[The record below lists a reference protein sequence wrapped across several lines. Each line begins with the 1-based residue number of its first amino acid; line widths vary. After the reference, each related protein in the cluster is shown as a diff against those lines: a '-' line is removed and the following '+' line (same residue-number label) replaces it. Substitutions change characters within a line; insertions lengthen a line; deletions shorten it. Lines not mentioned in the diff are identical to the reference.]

1 MAKQKDFDD
10 FISEIEPKKTTVEY
24 ISSVQTNLRDYL
36 RTHATY
42 SEIYINT
49 FLSGSYAKHTSIRPV
64 RNDGKRDVDIIVVTN
79 HSKEDDSIEVIQEL
93 YDALIMS
100 NKYETATI
108 QHHSIGIEMDQISID
123 VVPVIE
129 DDDDKDL
136 YYIGDSKKGGWEV
149 TDPKG
154 HKAWSTNVNQTNNNK
169 YKPLVKI
176 MKWWRRNNC
185 PNNKKYPKGITLEK
199 ILADNL
205 GDSTASTENFLIE
218 TMNNTISAYKETY
231 IYRGIKPIINDPS
244 SKNAHNDL
252 LAGYSYDDFKAFI
265 DKLIEH
271 CNLLNDQGTSN
282 ETWRTILGNSFPK
295 DSESKSTRNELI
307 CAYASHRQKLSL
319 PFARGGAVFIR
330 LRAVD
335 CEGNVI
341 PYESNDTPLEKGVS
355 LHFTAY
361 TGAKPPYTI
370 KWQITNTGVEA
381 KEAHCLRGDFYE
393 SNEGRNGRK
402 ETTSYSGIHSVQ
414 CFVIKKG
421 TCIAKSRDYIINI
434 R

>member
-79 HSKEDDSIEVIQEL
+79 HSKEDNSIEVIQEL

-136 YYIGDSKKGGWEV
+136 YYIGDSKKGGWEI

-154 HKAWSTNVNQTNNNK
+154 HKAWSTNVNQTNNSK

-218 TMNNTISAYKETY
+218 TMNNTISA
-231 IYRGIKPIINDPS
+231 
-244 SKNAHNDL
+244 
-252 LAGYSYDDFKAFI
+252 
-265 DKLIEH
+265 
-271 CNLLNDQGTSN
+271 
-282 ETWRTILGNSFPK
+282 
-295 DSESKSTRNELI
+295 
-307 CAYASHRQKLSL
+307 
-319 PFARGGAVFIR
+319 
-330 LRAVD
+330 
-335 CEGNVI
+335 
-341 PYESNDTPLEKGVS
+341 
-355 LHFTAY
+355 
-361 TGAKPPYTI
+361 
-370 KWQITNTGVEA
+370 
-381 KEAHCLRGDFYE
+381 
-393 SNEGRNGRK
+393 
-402 ETTSYSGIHSVQ
+402 
-414 CFVIKKG
+414 
-421 TCIAKSRDYIINI
+421 
-434 R
+434 